1 MTDKDRTLAQ
11 FFQEHEPPSQDARF
25 LAEALARAQKAHQT
39 NTIWL
44 WIGAGSVAAS
54 VLALV
59 GPAIGN
65 VFVAMGPVVAPIVV
79 AGTVLLMMRRMLWA
93 HS

>member
-1 MTDKDRTLAQ
+1 MTDKDELLAQ

-25 LAEALARAQKAHQT
+25 LAEALARAQKARQT

-65 VFVAMGPVVAPIVV
+65 VFVAMGPAVAPVVV
-79 AGTVLLMMRRMLWA
+79 AGTVILMMRRVLWA
-93 HS
+93 RA

>member
-1 MTDKDRTLAQ
+1 MTDKDQILAQ
-11 FFQEHEPPSQDARF
+11 FFQEHEPPSVDARF
-25 LAEALARAQKAHQT
+25 LAEALAAAHKARQT

-44 WIGAGSVAAS
+44 WIGAGSVAAA

-59 GPAIGN
+59 GPEIGN
-65 VFVAMGPVVAPIVV
+65 AFAAMGPAVAPVVV

-93 HS
+93 RP